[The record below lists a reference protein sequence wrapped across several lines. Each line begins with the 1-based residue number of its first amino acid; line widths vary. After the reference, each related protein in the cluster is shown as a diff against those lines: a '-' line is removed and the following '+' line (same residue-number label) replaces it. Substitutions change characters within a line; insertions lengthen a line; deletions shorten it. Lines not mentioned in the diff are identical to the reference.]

1 MNIEVPILTKTGKN
15 IEQDIKVLSSTDI
28 VNLKQVQAIRNAVK
42 EHLLFIGLD
51 RGNNVRN
58 ISVLG
63 IGSNCEV
70 LVDSKDII
78 RTALLSCSERVILV
92 HNHPSNNLE
101 PSNPDIHITNITNNL
116 LKTFHIELLD
126 HIIVTEKEHISMEK
140 IKKFNKNY
148 TNDEINKVE
157 KQFLYEE
164 NLKLKQ
170 EIEKL
175 QYNKDLQEINKLA
188 VIYSLLDEVQIEAAK
203 GYCEYNGKFDMD
215 IQELLNVCMQSGLIS
230 YYQYNF
236 EGSEYCSMFS
246 KEEKYGYT
254 LAEEN
259 GIHKLLVDN
268 GIEYCFD
275 FEKYGRDACINNNIT
290 LLENGYLD
298 LSDTLNL
305 QAFSKEEIQEKVDEY
320 FIQEECEIKVKPILN
335 KMDKLRNE
343 FKKIT
348 SNDQKLTEYFKE
360 DKRYTNIRVAG
371 VILAGM
377 AVRNLQRENGNLEG
391 ELEYSPFSKEQEKM
405 IDDYTELEK
414 MVEYIEQE
422 VESEYA
428 KEEITNDI

>member
-28 VNLKQVQAIRNAVK
+28 VSLKQVQAIRNAVK

-78 RTALLSCSERVILV
+78 RTALLSCSERVVLV

-164 NLKLKQ
+164 NLRLKH

-175 QYNKDLQEINKLA
+175 QNNKE
-188 VIYSLLDEVQIEAAK
+188 
-203 GYCEYNGKFDMD
+203 
-215 IQELLNVCMQSGLIS
+215 
-230 YYQYNF
+230 
-236 EGSEYCSMFS
+236 
-246 KEEKYGYT
+246 KEE
-254 LAEEN
+254 
-259 GIHKLLVDN
+259 
-268 GIEYCFD
+268 
-275 FEKYGRDACINNNIT
+275 
-290 LLENGYLD
+290 
-298 LSDTLNL
+298 NL
-305 QAFSKEEIQEKVDEY
+305 
-320 FIQEECEIKVKPILN
+320 
-335 KMDKLRNE
+335 
-343 FKKIT
+343 
-348 SNDQKLTEYFKE
+348 
-360 DKRYTNIRVAG
+360 
-371 VILAGM
+371 
-377 AVRNLQRENGNLEG
+377 
-391 ELEYSPFSKEQEKM
+391 
-405 IDDYTELEK
+405 
-414 MVEYIEQE
+414 
-422 VESEYA
+422 
-428 KEEITNDI
+428 TNDDLDYDYE